1 MDLRFLAT
9 IGQLHNLQF
18 SCKLSR
24 TFHASAK
31 AALGTAMACLLGAVF
46 FIASAAAQDQTRPT
60 VTITGPTSVQTGAF
74 TVDIDFSESVT
85 GFEQADVTV
94 GNGRV
99 TGWAPAASGDVLA
112 IITPA
117 ASGTVTVDVAA
128 DVAVDSDDNGNTAAT
143 RYSVQANVGEP
154 TVTISCPTGVQ
165 TGAFTVDIDFS
176 ESVTGFEQADVTVGN
191 GRVTGWA
198 PAASGDVLVII
209 TPSAPGTVTVD
220 VPANV
225 AVDDDG
231 YGNTAAQQCSV
242 QVQLPPPQVTIAD
255 ASASE
260 GDPITFTVTLNRAV
274 SGGLTVTPSFSKGGL
289 TTEGWATQ
297 GADYTANTAP
307 LRFAGTAGEK
317 KTFTVATTE
326 DTDIEADKRFTVS
339 LTVSGTT
346 ETVTATD
353 TATGTIINDDKCA
366 KCWWDIRVGGDATQY
381 TAQTLG
387 VEEGGTVEL
396 TLTQRVDGQ
405 RTLTY
410 WTVQPTDHNGSADPA
425 TGFVDY
431 GPILKLGPIKATL
444 TFSGRG
450 DRKTIRISTHED
462 TLVERD
468 EYFRLHM
475 TSNYQNTG
483 YADNRLIYIKN
494 DDQATITVSDAQVGE
509 GGFLHFTATLDKAL
523 AHSVTVTPS
532 FTHGTAAGDDYTA
545 NTEPITFAG
554 TAGEKK
560 TFQVLTTEDSVVEG
574 PETFTT
580 GLTVA
585 RSLPHWWYTGEGD
598 AIAVVAGTG
607 TIIDDD
613 SAAVTIADASADE
626 GDSLTFTV
634 TLNKTVPGGLTVTP
648 SFTDVTATKGTDYT
662 ENTDA
667 LSFAGTKGE
676 MQTFTVATTQDTD
689 HEADE
694 TFTVGLTISG
704 TSETVTSTG
713 TATGTIDDDDRGPA
727 VTIDDA
733 AVGEGGRMTFTVT
746 LDRTVSG
753 GLTVTPSFTD
763 VTATKGTDYTENTA
777 PLTFAGARGETQDF
791 TVALPD
797 DNKPELQETFTVSLA
812 VSGTTE
818 TVTATDT
825 ATGTILDNDDAGGV
839 IVSEVTIADASAA
852 EGDSLTFTVTLNAGV
867 SGGLTVTPSFTDGT
881 ATKGTDYT
889 ENTAAL
895 TFAGTHGETQTF
907 TVATTEDEV
916 VELDKTFTVGLTVS
930 GTTETV
936 TATDTATGT
945 ITDDD
950 TATVTVADVSNAEGG
965 PGFSFEVDG
974 ILFTEVSTTATLD
987 KAVQGG
993 FQLYF
998 YASAGTATKDPDGTS
1013 YATTDFGANPVSL
1026 WFTGNAGE
1034 RKTLDRNWVA
1044 IYQDEVVEGTETF
1057 NISYSLG
1064 PLPGP
1069 GPVLPPVPAGV
1080 TVDGPATGTIID
1092 DDIATVTIA
1101 DASATEGDGIT
1112 FTLTVD
1118 KAVED
1123 GFTMTPS
1130 FTDGTAEEGTDYTE
1144 NTEGIDFTGDA
1155 GETQTFTVTTTD
1167 NEVVERLDKTFTV
1180 GLSVSGTSATVTA
1193 TDTATGTIIDNDGE
1207 TTVTVTDA
1215 SADEGGS
1222 LTFTVTLNKAVSGG
1236 LTVTPSFTDGTA
1248 TKGTDYTENTAAL
1261 TFTGDAGETQTF
1273 TVATTQDTDD
1283 EPDETFTVGLSVSGT
1298 SATVTA
1304 TDTATGTIVD
1314 DDGGAVLIGNAGAH
1328 EGNKISFAVVL
1339 SKAVPGGLTVTP
1351 SFTDVAAKKGIDYKE
1366 NTAPISFKGT
1376 KEEMHVFTVT
1386 TTDDEDKEP
1395 DETFTVGL
1403 SVSGTSETVTAPV
1416 TATGTI
1422 FDDDVAPAVT
1432 IADASADEGD
1442 QLRFTVTL
1450 DKPVPG
1456 GLTVTPSFT
1465 DVTPSVTDVT
1475 ARKGTDYE
1483 ENTKPISFEGTRG
1496 EQQTFRVKTTPD
1508 TDIEPDEMFTVS
1520 LSVSGTSLP
1529 VTATDTATGTIFD
1542 DDELRP
1548 EPDVPLPRP
1557 DAPTVTQSSANPDT
1571 ELNVNWTAP
1580 ANPGPAITD
1589 YDVKYRKQD
1598 ETVWTAH
1605 PFIGTGTTT
1614 AIRNLDPG
1622 VTYKVQVKARND
1634 EGDSPWSESG
1644 TGATSAKLNVEREV
1658 PEHSP
1663 PGTPVGDPVAAQ
1675 DPKGHA
1681 LTYSIIEDTIVA
1693 TAGAQRSR
1701 SLKHKEFTLDPATGQ
1716 ITVAAGAN
1724 LDYEIAHQHHLRVRA
1739 SHPTPGQS
1747 DDHII
1752 DAVINVVIN
1761 VINVDDPNISFV
1773 PDSLTVPEGDMKPY
1787 MVTLQA
1793 EPAGPVTVTL
1803 TSEDPEA
1810 ATVSPTE
1817 LAFTPENWDTQQRV
1831 TVTGVHDDDTDDE
1844 LVIVTHATSGGSYH
1858 VTADFTVTVL
1868 DDDTPGV
1875 TITPTAVKVDEGAT
1889 AAEAYTVVLDI
1900 RPKGAVTV
1908 TPVSGDAGTVT
1919 VSSQPLTFTPAT
1931 WNRPQAVSLTSVRD
1945 PDATDE
1951 TVAVH
1956 HEVSGAD
1963 YAGVTAD
1970 SVRVRVLDKE
1980 GTARRRMAEH
1990 WLARFG
1996 RTVATDVVDVI
2007 GDRFAAPP
2015 GESHVTVNGRRLDPG
2030 AGGPSGDEEQGMVA
2044 VLGTILE
2051 GLGVTGPQSEQGA
2064 PGVGL
2069 PFGGLA
2075 GQDGD
2080 IWSQGVGPSR
2090 DGSLRLPSGREVLTN
2105 SAFRLSLKGDRSG
2118 DLENWTLWGLGRVTR
2133 FQARPEDG
2141 LSLDGEV
2148 FSGHLGADYRW
2159 SPRSLTGVVVSHA
2172 MGRGDFDGAPTKGAS
2187 VIMDNIKSS
2196 LTSVHPYLRWTPS
2209 EGLDLWGI
2217 LGFGLGKMELEDSIG
2232 RAETDI
2238 AMRMAA
2244 LGVRNALASV
2254 GRFDLALKADAF
2266 VVEMESDDVPALRST
2281 YKDVER
2287 LRLMLEGQT
2296 EWAASADSRLVPSM
2310 ELGVRYDGGDAE
2322 KGGGAELGGGLAY
2335 VHTTLGLTVEARGR
2349 LLLVHREND
2358 FKQWGASV
2366 MANLDPGAS
2375 GEGLS
2380 FSLAPVWGEA
2390 SSRTGALWGN
2400 EQVGVAPQLVE
2411 SPGWQPDRMDVAVG
2425 YGLKLGNGRRVLTP
2439 FGELSLGGAG
2449 SLQMGLRL
2457 EETAGAPGGLR
2468 LELFGGQRNLQDVTP
2483 DYHIGLSGTFEF

>member
-1 MDLRFLAT
+1 M
-9 IGQLHNLQF
+9 
-18 SCKLSR
+18 
-24 TFHASAK
+24 FHALAK
-31 AALGTAMACLLGAVF
+31 AAIGTAMACLLGAVF

-60 VTITGPTSVQTGAF
+60 VTISGPTSVQTGAF
-74 TVDIDFSESVT
+74 TVSIDFSESVT
-85 GFEQADVTV
+85 GFEQAEVTV

-117 ASGTVTVDVAA
+117 ASGTVTVDV
-128 DVAVDSDDNGNTAAT
+128 DENVAVDSDNNNNTAAT

-154 TVTISCPTGVQ
+154 TVTIGCPTGTQ

-176 ESVTGFEQADVTVGN
+176 EAVTGFEQADVTVGN

-198 PAASGDVLVII
+198 ETGGTALVII
-209 TPSAPGTVTVD
+209 TPAAPGTVTID
-220 VPANV
+220 VAANV

-242 QVQLPPPQVTIAD
+242 QVQFIPRVTIAD
-255 ASASE
+255 ASARE
-260 GDPITFTVTLNRAV
+260 GDSLTFWVTLHNTV

-307 LRFAGTAGEK
+307 LRFAGTAGETK
-317 KTFTVATTE
+317 SFTVATTE

-339 LTVSGTT
+339 LTVSGTSV
-346 ETVTATD
+346 TVTATD
-353 TATGTIINDDKCA
+353 TATGTIINDDQCSL
-366 KCWWDIRVGGDATQY
+366 CWWDIRVGGDATQY

-431 GPILKLGPIKATL
+431 QHFLNFGPIKYTL
-444 TFSGRG
+444 NFSGRG
-450 DRKTIRISTHED
+450 DRKTIRIPTHED

-468 EYFRLHM
+468 EYFRLNL

-509 GGFLHFTATLDKAL
+509 GSYLHFTATLDKAL

-574 PETFTT
+574 TESFTT

-598 AIAVVAGTG
+598 AIAVVAGTS

-613 SAAVTIADASADE
+613 SAAVTIANASADE
-626 GDSLTFTV
+626 GESLTFTV

-662 ENTDA
+662 ANTAA
-667 LSFAGTKGE
+667 LTFTGTSGE
-676 MQTFTVATTQDTD
+676 KQDFTVATIDDTD

-694 TFTVGLTISG
+694 TFTVGLTVSG
-704 TSETVTSTG
+704 TSETVTATG

-733 AVGEGGRMTFTVT
+733 TVGEGGRMTFTVT

-763 VTATKGTDYTENTA
+763 VTATKGADYTENTA

-791 TVALPD
+791 TVELPD
-797 DNKPELQETFTVSLA
+797 DDKPELQETFTVSLT

-825 ATGTILDNDDAGGV
+825 ATGTILDNDDAGGA

-867 SGGLTVTPSFTDGT
+867 PGGLTVTPSFTDGT

-889 ENTAAL
+889 ENTAAIS
-895 TFAGTHGETQTF
+895 FAGTHGETKTF

-930 GTTETV
+930 GTNKTV
-936 TATDTATGT
+936 AATDTATGT

-950 TATVTVADVSNAEGG
+950 TATVTVGDVSGAEGG
-965 PGFSFEVDG
+965 PGYSFEVAG
-974 ILFTEVSTTATLD
+974 NLYTEVALTATLD

-993 FQLYF
+993 FQLYLN
-998 YASAGTATKDPDGTS
+998 ASAGTATKDPDGTNFS
-1013 YATTDFGANPVSL
+1013 TTDFGAATVSL

-1034 RKTLDRNWVA
+1034 RQSLDKNWVA
-1044 IYQDEVVEGTETF
+1044 IHQDAVVEGTETF

-1064 PLPGP
+1064 PLPGA

-1112 FTLTVD
+1112 FTATVD
-1118 KAVED
+1118 NAVED
-1123 GFTMTPS
+1123 GFTVTPS

-1144 NTEGIDFTGDA
+1144 NTAAVIFTGTA
-1155 GETQTFTVTTTD
+1155 GETQTFTVATTE
-1167 NEVVERLDKTFTV
+1167 NEVVELLDKTFTV
-1180 GLSVSGTSATVTA
+1180 DLTVSETAGTVTA

-1215 SADEGGS
+1215 SVDEGGS
-1222 LTFTVTLNKAVSGG
+1222 LAFTVTLNKAVSGG
-1236 LTVTPSFTDGTA
+1236 LTVTPSFTDVTA

-1261 TFTGDAGETQTF
+1261 TFTGTAGETKTF

-1283 EPDETFTVGLSVSGT
+1283 ESDETFTVGLTVSGT
-1298 SATVTA
+1298 SETVATS
-1304 TDTATGTIVD
+1304 TATGTIVD
-1314 DDGGAVLIGNAGAH
+1314 DDGRAVLIGNAGAH
-1328 EGNKISFAVVL
+1328 EGNKITFAVVL
-1339 SKAVPGGLTVTP
+1339 SKLVPGGLTVTP
-1351 SFTDVAAKKGIDYKE
+1351 SFTDEVAKKGIDYRE
-1366 NTAPISFKGT
+1366 NTEPIRFEGT
-1376 KEEMHVFTVT
+1376 KEEVHVFTVT

-1416 TATGTI
+1416 RATGTI

-1432 IADASADEGD
+1432 IADAEADEGD
-1442 QLRFTVTL
+1442 KLKFTVTL
-1450 DKPVPG
+1450 DKPVWG

-1465 DVTPSVTDVT
+1465 DVTPGVTDAA

-1483 ENTKPISFEGTRG
+1483 EKTKLITITFKGTRG
-1496 EQQTFRVKTTPD
+1496 ETQAFTVKTIQD
-1508 TDIEPDEMFTVS
+1508 TDIEPDETFTVS

-1529 VTATDTATGTIFD
+1529 VTATDTATGTIID
-1542 DDELRP
+1542 DDEVQPR
-1548 EPDVPLPRP
+1548 PDVPLPRP
-1557 DAPTVTQSSANPDT
+1557 DAPTVTQSSADPDT
-1571 ELNVNWTAP
+1571 ELNVYWTAP

-1605 PFIGTGTTT
+1605 SFTGTGTTT
-1614 AIRNLDPG
+1614 AIRNLDPD

-1644 TGATSAKLNVEREV
+1644 TGATAARLNVERSV

-1663 PGTPVGDPVAAQ
+1663 PGTPVGDPVTAQ
-1675 DPKGHA
+1675 DPEGHT
-1681 LTYSIIEDTIVA
+1681 LNYSIIKDTTVVVS
-1693 TAGAQRSR
+1693 GARRSR
-1701 SLKHKEFTLDPATGQ
+1701 SHAHNEFTLDPVTGQ

-1724 LDYEIAHQHHLRVRA
+1724 LDYEAAHQHHLRVRA
-1739 SHPTPGQS
+1739 SHATPGQS

-1761 VINVDDPNISFV
+1761 VVNVDESNISFV

-1793 EPAGPVTVTL
+1793 KPAGPVTVTL
-1803 TSEDPEA
+1803 TSEDPGA

-1817 LAFTPENWDTQQRV
+1817 LTFTPENWDAQQRV
-1831 TVTGVHDDDTDDE
+1831 NVTGVHDDDTDNE
-1844 LVIVTHATSGGSYH
+1844 LVIVTHATSGEGYH

-1889 AAEAYTVVLDI
+1889 AAEAYTVVLDTK
-1900 RPKGAVTV
+1900 PKGAVTV

-1931 WNRPQAVSLTSVRD
+1931 WNRPQAVSLTSAQD

-1951 TVAVH
+1951 TAAVH

-1963 YAGVTAD
+1963 YTGVTAD

-1980 GTARRRMAEH
+1980 GTARLRMAEH

-1996 RTVATDVVDVI
+1996 RTVATDAVDVV
-2007 GDRFAAPP
+2007 GDRLAAPP
-2015 GESHVTVNGRRLDPG
+2015 GESHVTVNGRRIDPG
-2030 AGGPSGDEEQGMVA
+2030 TGGPSGDEEEGDEEEGDAEEGDAEEGMVA
-2044 VLGTILE
+2044 ALGTILE
-2051 GLGVTGPQSEQGA
+2051 VLGVTGPQSEQGA
-2064 PGVGL
+2064 PGAGL

-2080 IWSQGVGPSR
+2080 IGGRGFGPSR

-2105 SAFRLSLKGDRSG
+2105 SSFSLSLNGDRPM
-2118 DLENWTLWGLGRVTR
+2118 DHENWTLWGLGRVTR

-2148 FSGHLGADYRW
+2148 VSGHLGADYRW
-2159 SPRSLTGVVVSHA
+2159 SPRSLAGVVVSHA
-2172 MGRGDFDGAPTKGAS
+2172 MGRGDFDGAPTNGAA
-2187 VIMDNIKSS
+2187 VIADNIKSS
-2196 LTSVHPYLRWTPS
+2196 LTSVHPYMRWTPS

-2217 LGFGLGKMELEDSIG
+2217 LGFGLGKMEMEDSLG
-2232 RAETDI
+2232 LAETDI

-2244 LGVRNALASV
+2244 LGVRNALVSV

-2266 VVEMESDDVPALRST
+2266 AVEMESDDVPVLRATSR
-2281 YKDVER
+2281 DVER

-2349 LLLVHREND
+2349 LLLAHRDND

-2390 SSRTGALWGN
+2390 SSGTGALWGN

-2425 YGLKLGNGRRVLTP
+2425 YGLRLGNGRRVLTP
-2439 FGELSLGGAG
+2439 FGELSLGGSG

-2457 EETAGAPGGLR
+2457 EETAGVPGGLR
-2468 LELFGGQRNLQDVTP
+2468 LELFGGQRNLQDVAP
-2483 DYHIGLSGTFEF
+2483 DYHIGLSGTFQF